1 MKVEEII
8 LRREDFEKK
17 FPMSKMNVEEI
28 RSLNV
33 TLPFCQIRA
42 GKALFTIELM
52 KDGKGGGRD
61 LVFRT
66 PVELRALIDGL
77 TEVEKY
83 FYKPTPTP
91 VVPEEPK
98 QVPEV
103 FTGVVTSPDVEIP
116 D

>member
-1 MKVEEII
+1 MKI
-8 LRREDFEKK
+8 
-17 FPMSKMNVEEI
+17 EEI
-28 RSLNV
+28 RNLNV

-66 PVELRALIDGL
+66 QSELRALIDGL

-83 FYKPTPTP
+83 FKQPETPTQTTIANESTP
-91 VVPEEPK
+91 
-98 QVPEV
+98 QA
-103 FTGVVTSPDVEIP
+103 TT
-116 D
+116 

>member
-1 MKVEEII
+1 MNVEEII

-28 RSLNV
+28 RTLNV

-52 KDGKGGGRD
+52 KDGKTGGRD

-66 PVELRALIDGL
+66 QNELRALIDGL

-83 FYKPTPTP
+83 FKQPTPTIAQP
-91 VVPEEPK
+91 TTTSNEP
-98 QVPEV
+98 
-103 FTGVVTSPDVEIP
+103 SPAT
-116 D
+116 

>member
-83 FYKPTPTP
+83 FYKPTPAQ
-91 VVPEEPK
+91 PEEPK
-98 QVPEV
+98 QVPQV
-103 FTGVVTSPDVEIP
+103 FAGVATTDEPKP
-116 D
+116 A